1 MEKNRNKLINKKGRN
16 KQRRNNKQ
24 NKYNYQIVKDLNN
37 DKTKIKLLTM
47 I

>member
-1 MEKNRNKLINKKGRN
+1 MEKNRNKLINKRVRK

-24 NKYNYQIVKDLNN
+24 NKDNYQIVKDLNN